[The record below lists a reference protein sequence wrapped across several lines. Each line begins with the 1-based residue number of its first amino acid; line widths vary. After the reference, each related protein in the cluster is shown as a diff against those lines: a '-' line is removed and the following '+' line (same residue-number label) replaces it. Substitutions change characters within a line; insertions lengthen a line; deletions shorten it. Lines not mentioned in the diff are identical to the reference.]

1 MLTYAQVEAAHASD
15 LRRIVLELKAM
26 DAARL
31 ATTQAYEALS
41 YVYEALSY

>member
-1 MLTYAQVEAAHASD
+1 MLTYADVSYYCTQVEAAHASD

-31 ATTQAYEALS
+31 ATTQAYAALS
-41 YVYEALSY
+41 Y